1 MVNFEDGAQQPVTAE
16 TITLQAD
23 ELAGGTTIEHEEAG
37 QPANALEGALTAVAL
52 GFAVFPCNP
61 LNKRPL
67 INDWRNNAT
76 RDQQAIMDWWTA
88 NPDIMVGAV
97 TGSPSGY
104 FVIDIDVKDGI
115 DAETKL
121 KALRDQFGDLG
132 AVFMVSTPSGGL
144 HLYCK
149 MPPDEDVRN
158 STSVIAHGVDIRGT
172 GGYVIFPGSYRHDG
186 KKYRFVKEV

>member
-1 MVNFEDGAQQPVTAE
+1 MVNFKDGDQQPVTVE
-16 TITLQAD
+16 TTVLQAD

-37 QPANALEGALTAVAL
+37 QPAHALEGALTAVAL

-67 INDWRNNAT
+67 INDWRNHAT
-76 RDQQAIMDWWTA
+76 RDQQTIMDWWTA
-88 NPDIMVGAV
+88 NPDMMVGAV

-121 KALRDQFGDLG
+121 EVLRDLFGDLG
-132 AVFMVSTPSGGL
+132 VVFMVSTPSGGL

-149 MPPDEDVRN
+149 MPPNEEVRN

-172 GGYVIFPGSYRHDG
+172 GGYVIFPGSIRHDG
-186 KKYRFVKEV
+186 KKYRFVKEA